1 MRRFLGYFVTPWN
14 VIALLLVLSVLGV
27 RYLQTRPTALVV
39 DPALLQSDNGGKSDL
54 QVKLFF
60 AALDGR
66 NYSVESRSAS
76 ANGETLEQ
84 RALAA
89 VRVWM
94 AGPLAAQSLRLVP
107 QDASTPTLYARKD
120 TVYVDIPTE
129 WTQYQ
134 MGLSAETLLY
144 CGLASTL
151 LELKDAKSVQYLLN
165 GKATLT
171 IGGNV
176 ETDAPYTKDTCPKQ

>member
-27 RYLQTRPTALVV
+27 RYLQTQPTALQI
-39 DPALLQSDNGGKSDL
+39 DPALLQGDAGGKTEL

-66 NYSVESRSAS
+66 NYSVETRSAS

-120 TVYVDIPTE
+120 TLYVDIPSE

-151 LELKDAKSVQYLLN
+151 LGLPDAKNVQYLLN
-165 GKATLT
+165 GKAALT

-176 ETDAPYTKDTCPKQ
+176 ETDALYTKDTCPKQ

>member
-1 MRRFLGYFVTPWN
+1 MRRFLSYFVTPWN

-27 RYLQTRPTALVV
+27 RYLQTRPTALQI
-39 DPALLQSDNGGKSDL
+39 DPALLQGDAGGKSDL

-76 ANGETLEQ
+76 ANNETLEQ

-120 TVYVDIPTE
+120 TIYVDIPTE
-129 WTQYQ
+129 WTQFQ
-134 MGLSAETLLY
+134 IGLSAETLLY

-151 LELKDAKSVQYLLN
+151 LDLKDAKSVQYLLN
-165 GKATLT
+165 GKPALT

-176 ETDAPYTKDTCPKQ
+176 ETDNPYSKDTCPKQ